1 MEDDLTQ
8 IWWIFEYNLGEKKHK
23 TKSVNLMTLPW
34 NSHNND
40 NFFLIIRNPHKVIK
54 AIHVAAFSSSVE
66 HHHLELNYELVGE
79 IRHSGL
85 GFTSLS
91 SRAGL
96 NTRVWFHKLHRRK
109 LLRQVLNPLQVKS
122 VQDLER
128 EHNLV
133 QLHMPVHP
141 FEDPRTTS
149 HRQAGVLVSQ
159 VGSLDRNVTI
169 VPEIEAVHGLV
180 SVTFLFRLAFDQN
193 AQTSRYP
200 QAFLKISGVYL
211 TKFVK
216 NRYIRLVLTTL
227 MRV

>member
-1 MEDDLTQ
+1 M
-8 IWWIFEYNLGEKKHK
+8 IAF
-23 TKSVNLMTLPW
+23 S
-34 NSHNND
+34 D
-40 NFFLIIRNPHKVIK
+40 NKYINPHKVIK
-54 AIHVAAFSSSVE
+54 TIHLAGFSSSVG
-66 HHHLELNYELVGE
+66 HHHLEFNYELVGE

-96 NTRVWFHKLHRRK
+96 NTRAWFHKLHGRK
-109 LLRQVLNPLQVKS
+109 LLGQVLNPLQVKS
-122 VQDLER
+122 VQDLEW

-133 QLHMPVHP
+133 QLHMPIHS

-180 SVTFLFRLAFDQN
+180 SVTFFFRLAFYQN
-193 AQTSRYP
+193 AQASRYP

-216 NRYIRLVLTTL
+216 NLYISIINNFDAYLYYIEWVSRD
-227 MRV
+227 